1 MLTEDSAVVAG
12 ERTKVLDFGIALVPK
27 DALMISQLPLA
38 HESDPGQFAGTIP
51 YMAPEQL
58 DAQGHGAISAKTDV
72 YQLGVLL
79 YELLS
84 GETPFSYTGQQGYS
98 LMMCIVQKE
107 PKALAALRPE
117 VPWELSQ
124 LIHRMLAKEPG
135 LRPSMR
141 EVLGALRQIEP
152 SGFGPL
158 QDIPPSRIG
167 LELGR
172 RALLGFGALCS
183 VMIAALVLWL
193 WPDSQTVTWHL
204 DSIPSGAEVVNQ
216 SGQVIGR
223 TPWEEVRARDIGH
236 KELRVRLSGYRTE
249 ALLLDSGR
257 DYKRSLRLTKL
268 DESSLDSPRSIK
280 R

>member
-84 GETPFSYTGQQGYS
+84 GETPFSYTGQSGYA

-107 PKALAALRPE
+107 PKALTALRPE
-117 VPWELSQ
+117 LAWELSQ
-124 LIHRMLAKEPG
+124 LIHRMLAKEPAQ
-135 LRPSMR
+135 RPSMR
-141 EVLGALRQIEP
+141 EVLSALQQIEP

-158 QDIPPSRIG
+158 HDVSPSRIG
-167 LELGR
+167 LEPGR
-172 RALLGFGALCS
+172 RTLLFFAALGTA
-183 VMIAALVLWL
+183 IAAVLALWL

-236 KELRVRLSGYRTE
+236 KELRLRLPGHRTE

-257 DYKRSLRLTKL
+257 DYKRSVRLTKL
-268 DESSLDSPRSIK
+268 DESFPDSPRSIA

>member
-1 MLTEDSAVVAG
+1 
-12 ERTKVLDFGIALVPK
+12 
-27 DALMISQLPLA
+27 
-38 HESDPGQFAGTIP
+38 
-51 YMAPEQL
+51 
-58 DAQGHGAISAKTDV
+58 
-72 YQLGVLL
+72 
-79 YELLS
+79 
-84 GETPFSYTGQQGYS
+84 
-98 LMMCIVQKE
+98 
-107 PKALAALRPE
+107 
-117 VPWELSQ
+117 
-124 LIHRMLAKEPG
+124 
-135 LRPSMR
+135 MR